1 MKTRLQ
7 NCVLGKR
14 RKLIQEFQILPNG
27 FLLNYFCCNVR
38 WNSGKLKW
46 CSSPDKSKQL
56 ATKYTKWQK
65 FTTHFWDGTFK
76 NIFYEK
82 THKNVL
88 YFCFWEQ
95 KASSSKSQG
104 QEVSLQ
110 LTLCLYEPSSWLL
123 ALQGSQVQGNRV
135 LFAVATCGTYYI
147 PNLGATICGEATADN
162 IHHAWFP
169 ISNSALITRQLWIYS
184 KIPKTP

>member
-1 MKTRLQ
+1 MWGGTQGNLSDAVHLINQSNWQQSTQSGKSLQ
-7 NCVLGKR
+7 LIFGMVLSKISSM
-14 RKLIQEFQILPNG
+14 RKLIKMF
-27 FLLNYFCCNVR
+27 F
-38 WNSGKLKW
+38 
-46 CSSPDKSKQL
+46 
-56 ATKYTKWQK
+56 
-65 FTTHFWDGTFK
+65 
-76 NIFYEK
+76 
-82 THKNVL
+82 

-147 PNLGATICGEATADN
+147 PNLGATICDEATVDN

-184 KIPKTP
+184 QIFPKHHN